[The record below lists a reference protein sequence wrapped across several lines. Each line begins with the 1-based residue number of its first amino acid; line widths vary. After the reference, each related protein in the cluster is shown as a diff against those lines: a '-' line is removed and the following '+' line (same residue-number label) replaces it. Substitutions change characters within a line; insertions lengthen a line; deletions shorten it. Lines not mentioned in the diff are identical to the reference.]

1 MRFSFRWPSDTLNS
15 IHAKRTLHIAYKLAL
30 PLISYFSDWKDHYL
44 AIQIRNL
51 KVILNSLF
59 YSTYIP
65 LGTKSCHSS
74 PKYPLTFIPATL
86 ALIQLLNF
94 YFKSLI
100 MILLNPI
107 LASFNL
113 FCSSFPE

>member
-1 MRFSFRWPSDTLNS
+1 MQKELFILLINWHCLSFP
-15 IHAKRTLHIAYKLAL
+15 
-30 PLISYFSDWKDHYL
+30 ISVTGKIIYL

-100 MILLNPI
+100 MILLDPI